1 MKTAHQRGGA
11 RPSGRSLSAESGLLE
26 REVELEAVA
35 AMIDLSSDKGQ
46 LLVIEGPPGI
56 GKTSLL
62 VEARALARDAGLE
75 VLSARGSELELEF
88 SHGVVRQLFEPCLGR
103 LPEEEHAEVLAG
115 AASLA
120 SPLFDP
126 VQLRA
131 EPAMDTSLATLH
143 GLYWLTANVAARRP
157 LLLAIDDLHW
167 CDAASLRWLAYLV
180 ARMED
185 LPLALVAAL
194 RSAEQGTDPVVL
206 GQLVSD
212 PLATVVRPAP
222 LTGAATGRL
231 VRQLLSPD
239 ADDDFCVTCHEQ
251 SGGNPLLLRE
261 LLSAVASEGL
271 TPTAANV
278 ERLRELGAD
287 AVSRTVGLRLI
298 RLSPDAARLARGVAI
313 LGDDADPRNAAAIA
327 DLDEERASQAATELA
342 RSDILRP
349 GAPLAFVHPVVGNA
363 ICSMLTAVEQ
373 EQGHARAARLLTE
386 SGAEPERVAA
396 HVLRAAP
403 TADAGVVR
411 TLRDAARSALARGA
425 AGSAVTYLR
434 RALEEPPF
442 GTERA
447 EVLLE
452 LGAAETLVS
461 GPAAVEHLR
470 EAHELFDDP
479 IRRAEVAVLLGRQL
493 LYVQDTTASFEVFR
507 RGLEE
512 LGPADPR
519 LGGLLE
525 AGFINRAMMDS
536 TLYDVAVERLE
547 RIRSRPADTTVGEK
561 TQLALLAYHDARANV
576 PPDVAVALAR
586 RALADGELMRAD
598 NGSGPFI
605 DATIVLTMADL
616 DETLEIYEQSV
627 AEAYRQGSLFAL
639 AAAKMFRAQALL
651 YRGEL
656 AEAEAEIREAADPNE
671 AWGGMAIAPGWVTAY
686 LADTLIEQG
695 KLDAA
700 GAVLTDASPSAEVL
714 PAGHSHWFYES
725 KARFRML
732 NGDVAQGVADMI
744 AAGRRFEAVGGWN
757 PAFMAWRSHAALGL
771 LQLGDREEARRLA
784 GEELE
789 LARVWGAPRALGRA
803 LRAAGLVEGG
813 EKGLRLLREAVEVL
827 DGSPARLELAK
838 ALTELGAALRRGNRR
853 AEARDVL
860 RRAVEL
866 ATHCAATPLG
876 QQAETELRAT
886 GARPR
891 RIALSGVDAL
901 TPSERRVAEMA
912 AEGDTNREIA
922 QALFVTPKTVEVHLS
937 SVYRK
942 LGIRSRSQLPAA
954 LAEPASARQ

>member
-26 REVELEAVA
+26 REVEFEAVA
-35 AMIDLSSDKGQ
+35 AMIDLSSAKGQ

-62 VEARALARDAGLE
+62 VEARALAREAGLE

-157 LLLAIDDLHW
+157 LLLAIDDLHS
-167 CDAASLRWLAYLV
+167 CDAGSLRWLAYLV

-185 LPLALVAAL
+185 LPLALVAAV
-194 RSAEQGTDPVVL
+194 RSAEPGTDPLVL

-212 PLATVVRPAP
+212 PLATLVLPAP

-452 LGAAETLVS
+452 
-461 GPAAVEHLR
+461 
-470 EAHELFDDP
+470 
-479 IRRAEVAVLLGRQL
+479 RQL

-616 DETLEIYEQSV
+616 DEALEIYDQSL

-639 AAAKMFRAQALL
+639 AAAKIFRAQVLL

-656 AEAEAEIREAADPNE
+656 TEAEAEIREGADPRE
-671 AWGGMAIAPGWVTAY
+671 AWGGMAVAPGWVTAY
-686 LADTLIEQG
+686 LADALIEQG
-695 KLDAA
+695 NLDGA

-732 NGDVAQGVADMI
+732 SGDVAQGVADMI

-757 PAFMAWRSHAALGL
+757 PAFMAWRSHAAVGL

-838 ALTELGAALRRGNRR
+838 ALTELGVALRRGNRR

-876 QQAETELRAT
+876 QQAETELLAT

-954 LAEPASARQ
+954 LAEPASARR